1 MRLGGVRSLRLGV
14 MGVVGL
20 RLCTG
25 NLQAVAGVATLRLG
39 GVVGWRLGTW
49 GSHSGGYVRR
59 VASNRRPKQKI
70 GGGRLAVRKG
80 QLSKTKRERR

>member
-1 MRLGGVRSLRLGV
+1 MYGEPPGGGGGSHFAVR
-14 MGVVGL
+14 
-20 RLCTG
+20 
-25 NLQAVAGVATLRLG
+25 

>member
-1 MRLGGVRSLRLGV
+1 MYGEPPGGGGGSHFAVR
-14 MGVVGL
+14 
-20 RLCTG
+20 
-25 NLQAVAGVATLRLG
+25 

-49 GSHSGGYVRR
+49 GGHTLAVMLRGG
-59 VASNRRPKQKI
+59 ASNRRPKQKI